1 MTAEVMLKST
11 LLRERGRETGTMIET
26 GTIWEREGERALR
39 DWDNEGRSERAS
51 EH

>member
-11 LLRERGRETGTMIET
+11 LLCETGTMIET